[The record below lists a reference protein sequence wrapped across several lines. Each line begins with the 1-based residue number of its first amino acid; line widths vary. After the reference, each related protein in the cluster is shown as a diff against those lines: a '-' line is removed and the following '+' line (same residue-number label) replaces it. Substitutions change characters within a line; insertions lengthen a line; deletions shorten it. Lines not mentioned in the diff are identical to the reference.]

1 MQFYKK
7 NSKLISSSLQFNTCL
22 FLISLLFMGSC
33 AGPQTALS
41 EDQIAKKDPL
51 TSVIE
56 SKTSAEVNPN
66 TQKDSVDLSSVLELP
81 IEVGQNETSPPTK
94 SSNSNTPKQNNFGS
108 TKLKDQKIKS
118 NLLKNKPPIVEET
131 FKSNQKEFPSNIEN
145 PLKNPLKKTLSK
157 KTEESSE
164 TQWGLPDPNDSS
176 DGIEIAQ
183 KPPFHPTQNL
193 NDIYFDFD
201 AFKLDQRSK
210 TVLQVNAK
218 WLSKNPIT
226 KLEIHGHCD
235 ERGTN
240 NYNLALGEKRALTVK
255 EFLTANGIASS
266 RINTVS
272 FGEEKP
278 FCFEKSDECWKQNRR
293 AHFLISKKSL

>member
-1 MQFYKK
+1 MQFHKK
-7 NSKLISSSLQFNTCL
+7 NSKPISSSLQFNTCL
-22 FLISLLFMGSC
+22 FLISLPFMGSC

-41 EDQIAKKDPL
+41 EDQIVKKETL
-51 TSVIE
+51 ASVID
-56 SKTSAEVNPN
+56 SKAPAETNSSAS
-66 TQKDSVDLSSVLELP
+66 KDSANLSTVLGLP
-81 IEVGQNETSPPTK
+81 IDVGQNEA
-94 SSNSNTPKQNNFGS
+94 SSLIESYNSNTTNQNDLGS
-108 TKLKDQKIKS
+108 KKSKDQKIKS
-118 NLLKNKPPIVEET
+118 DLLTNQSPIAEET
-131 FKSNQKEFPSNIEN
+131 FESNQKDFPLNIEN
-145 PLKNPLKKTLSK
+145 PLRTTLSK
-157 KTEESSE
+157 KIEGSFE
-164 TQWGLPDPNDSS
+164 TQWGLPDPNESS
-176 DGIEIAQ
+176 DGMKIVQ
-183 KPPFHPTQNL
+183 KLPFHPTQNL
-193 NDIYFDFD
+193 NNIYFDFD

-218 WLSKNPIT
+218 WLSKNLIT

-278 FCFEKSDECWKQNRR
+278 FCFEKSDKCWKQNRR
-293 AHFLISKKSL
+293 THFLISKKSL